1 MEKGYMISDASKMLE
16 VENHVLRYWEE
27 ELDLP
32 IPRNELGH
40 RYYRESEMKLL
51 RSVKDLKEQGF
62 QLKAIKKLLP
72 DLERVEGMD
81 PKILYRL
88 REDLNNQVMREALE
102 HSKGSVTSIEHARDR
117 YEKRQKIW
125 QEKSY
130 EQEQAVES
138 GMQQPGY
145 GQTQAASLE
154 RLRQFETMMRQMIR
168 SSVEEV
174 SQESEERI
182 CEAVSVRMQK
192 EMNYLLMQK
201 EELQEKQLHLLR
213 EILQQVKGETQIAE
227 NTQTEEDRPEYA
239 TCCDVTE
246 AAREAAAAREEP
258 GEVTEFSR
266 KNRRKLRKKAKHK
279 KLFAKSVT
287 SC

>member
-1 MEKGYMISDASKMLE
+1 
-16 VENHVLRYWEE
+16 
-27 ELDLP
+27 
-32 IPRNELGH
+32 
-40 RYYRESEMKLL
+40 MKLL

-227 NTQTEEDRPEYA
+227 NTQTEEDRLEYT